1 MSSHKRTA
9 HLLPAG
15 IVALGTTIAIVVA
28 MVGTAAAAAVPG
40 AGSPVHTGS
49 QDFRGAQD
57 LGSAVSVA
65 TTPTISAPT
74 ITEALQPGQ
83 TVSEVALGNGSAS
96 FGGQTSWTPALAPA
110 SAPQP
115 GQTGW

>member
-1 MSSHKRTA
+1 MRRHMRTA
-9 HLLPAG
+9 YLFPAG
-15 IVALGTTIAIVVA
+15 IASLVAAIAIVVA
-28 MVGTAAAAAVPG
+28 LVGTAVSAAV
-40 AGSPVHTGS
+40 SSVDTGS

-57 LGSAVSVA
+57 LGSAIRVG

-74 ITEALQPGQ
+74 ITAALQPGQ
-83 TVSEVALGNGSAS
+83 TVSAVTPGNGSAS
-96 FGGQTSWTPALAPA
+96 VGGPTPWTAASGPT